1 MPPQL
6 QGLMEHIRRE
16 PKKAGVLSILGALLL
31 VLGIRAAIGG
41 SGPQAASAGRIA
53 SMPTVTSGND
63 AGGQQSSPA
72 MAALCDF
79 IAKPIAPVTRNLFV
93 VKMEYYPADGS
104 RPVATSEID
113 AEGFWEQIEKLRASR
128 ADQEKARGILVGNL
142 RVLAAKLDLQSTV
155 MRNGSPK
162 ALVNGV
168 LVGEGD
174 TIEGFRVIKIE
185 PKRIVVE
192 REGVKLEVLFKF

>member
-1 MPPQL
+1 M
-6 QGLMEHIRRE
+6 
-16 PKKAGVLSILGALLL
+16 
-31 VLGIRAAIGG
+31 
-41 SGPQAASAGRIA
+41 
-53 SMPTVTSGND
+53 
-63 AGGQQSSPA
+63 
-72 MAALCDF
+72 
-79 IAKPIAPVTRNLFV
+79 
-93 VKMEYYPADGS
+93 
-104 RPVATSEID
+104 
-113 AEGFWEQIEKLRASR
+113 
-128 ADQEKARGILVGNL
+128 GNL